1 MKNPAL
7 LCIIIQHSPSHKKT
21 LNMAS
26 LNQAHA
32 TYNSS
37 RVAAADQAEQQ
48 REQILWK
55 LLLVTALTYLV
66 WSDNVSIILGPVSY
80 NETGGLPEGD
90 RVKAAIFDFAPA
102 EKKKKAKKLTE
113 VEVALP
119 ANALNNVTFAID
131 PGFARRNGLAT
142 GEMESRLAKC
152 REYVDRYATLACDEM
167 RQYGI
172 PASITLAQGLLESN
186 AGDSKL
192 SRKTNNHFGI
202 KCFSK
207 RCRSG
212 HCANFTDDSHKDFFV
227 KYAHAKGSYRAHS
240 QFLKK
245 SSRYRD
251 LFELEPADYRGW
263 ARGLARAGYA
273 TDPQYG
279 DKLIA
284 IIQTLSLDRFDAGN

>member
-1 MKNPAL
+1 
-7 LCIIIQHSPSHKKT
+7 
-21 LNMAS
+21 MAS

-37 RVAAADQAEQQ
+37 RVAAADQTEHQ

-66 WSDNVSIILGPVSY
+66 WSDNISIILGPVSY
-80 NETGGLPEGD
+80 NETGALPEGD

-113 VEVALP
+113 VEVVLP

-142 GEMESRLAKC
+142 AEMESRLAKC
-152 REYVDRYATLACDEM
+152 RDYVERYAPLACDEM

-186 AGDSKL
+186 AGESKL

-227 KYAHAKGSYRAHS
+227 KYSQAKGSYRAHS

-251 LFELEPADYRGW
+251 LFELESTDYRGW
-263 ARGLARAGYA
+263 ARGLAQAGYA
-273 TDPQYG
+273 TDPKYG

-284 IIQTLSLDRFDAGN
+284 IIQTLSLDRFDAEN